1 MCVLNEVTF
10 AQKCMCWADIKSIY
24 LDPQKSN
31 NTNQDIISAR
41 RDEMGKECECEERR
55 IMIIRNQE
63 SHLHVVA
70 LDSMGKRMC
79 LVSVTLSV
87 GEKAEPEV

>member
-1 MCVLNEVTF
+1 MT
-10 AQKCMCWADIKSIY
+10 
-24 LDPQKSN
+24 
-31 NTNQDIISAR
+31 R

-55 IMIIRNQE
+55 SMFIRNQE
-63 SHLHVVA
+63 SRLHVVD

-87 GEKAEPEV
+87 GEKTETEL

>member
-1 MCVLNEVTF
+1 M
-10 AQKCMCWADIKSIY
+10 AM
-24 LDPQKSN
+24 
-31 NTNQDIISAR
+31 

-55 IMIIRNQE
+55 IMIIRKQA
-63 SHLHVVA
+63 SRLHVVD

-87 GEKAEPEV
+87 GEKTETEL